1 MQMCF
6 NTAAARVLLIDD
18 DIELAQM
25 LREYL
30 EPDHC
35 TVTLAHTREQGE
47 ALLARNDYDV
57 ALLDLMLPDGNGL
70 DLLRQH
76 RSRSQRPV
84 IMFTAHGD
92 ETDRVLGL
100 ELGADDYLSKPFS
113 PRELKARM
121 HAVLRR
127 FRAGAEATQPEQ
139 DTWLQAGTLRLNAAT
154 GVAMHG
160 KIQAMLTG
168 AEQRVLEIL
177 LRSAGRVVERA
188 EIGQFALGRAP
199 ERFDRSIDTHISALR
214 RKLAI
219 DGITSPLLIR
229 NLRGRGYML
238 VQAP

>member
-1 MQMCF
+1 MLMCSH
-6 NTAAARVLLIDD
+6 TPPARVLLIDD
-18 DIELAQM
+18 DLELAQM

-47 ALLARNDYDV
+47 TLLARNDYDV

-76 RSRSQRPV
+76 RARSHRPV

-127 FRAGAEATQPEQ
+127 FHSAAPAAPSQTPWLEAGA
-139 DTWLQAGTLRLNAAT
+139 LRLNLAS
-154 GVAMHG
+154 GVAIHG
-160 KIQAMLTG
+160 NAEAPLTG

-177 LRSAGRVVERA
+177 MRAPGRVLARA
-188 EIGQFALGRAP
+188 EIGRFALGRAP
-199 ERFDRSIDTHISALR
+199 ERYDRSLDTHISALR
-214 RKLAI
+214 RKLAL

-229 NLRGRGYML
+229 NLRGQGYML

>member
-1 MQMCF
+1 MLMCSH
-6 NTAAARVLLIDD
+6 TPPARVLLIDD
-18 DIELAQM
+18 DLELAQM

-47 ALLARNDYDV
+47 TLLARNDYDV

-70 DLLRQH
+70 DLLRLH
-76 RSRSQRPV
+76 RARSQRPV

-92 ETDRVLGL
+92 EADRVLGL

-113 PRELKARM
+113 PRELRARM

-127 FRAGAEATQPEQ
+127 FQCAMPAAGASPWLEAG
-139 DTWLQAGTLRLNAAT
+139 ALRLNLASGEAVHGAARST
-154 GVAMHG
+154 
-160 KIQAMLTG
+160 LTG

-177 LRSAGRVVERA
+177 MRSAGRVVARE
-188 EIGQFALGRAP
+188 EIGRFALGRAP
-199 ERFDRSIDTHISALR
+199 ERYDRSLDTHVSALR
-214 RKLAI
+214 RKLSL
-219 DGITSPLLIR
+219 DGTTSPLRIR
-229 NLRGRGYML
+229 NLRGQGYLL

>member
-1 MQMCF
+1 MQQST
-6 NTAAARVLLIDD
+6 NTAPARVLLIDD
-18 DIELAQM
+18 DLELAQM

-47 ALLARNDYDV
+47 TLLALNDYDL

-70 DLLRQH
+70 ELLRQH
-76 RSRSQRPV
+76 RARSQRPV

-113 PRELKARM
+113 ARELKARM

-127 FRAGAEATQPEQ
+127 FHIGRAPAQPALCQ
-139 DTWLQAGTLRLNAAT
+139 WLQAGALRLNLAS
-154 GVAMHG
+154 GVASHG
-160 KIQAMLTG
+160 AAQAVLTG

-177 LRSAGRVVERA
+177 LRSPGRVVARA
-188 EIGQFALGRAP
+188 EIGRFALGRAP
-199 ERFDRSIDTHISALR
+199 ERYDRSIDTHISALR
-214 RKLAI
+214 RKLAL
-219 DGITSPLLIR
+219 DGETSPVLIR
-229 NLRGRGYML
+229 NLRGQGYML
-238 VQAP
+238 VQAR